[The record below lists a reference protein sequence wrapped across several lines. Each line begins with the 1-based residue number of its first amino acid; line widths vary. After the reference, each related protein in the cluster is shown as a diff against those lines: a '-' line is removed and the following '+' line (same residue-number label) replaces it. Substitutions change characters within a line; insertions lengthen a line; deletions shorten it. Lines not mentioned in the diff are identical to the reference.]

1 MKKIL
6 FLIVILFTNIIL
18 AADKIKMNFVNEDI
32 PMIIEHYAK
41 ESGTRFIVDSTVRGK
56 ISIFN
61 QEKVTLE
68 EAYNQLSEALAING
82 FAILKKEDY
91 SIIRNAR
98 SVQRDGIDVYINEV
112 PSLRPQRMAT
122 WVVTLKNIPVRELQQ
137 NVGRLLNSMYGEMQV
152 YPEKNQLVVTDFTSS
167 INRIAK
173 MVLEMDKAP
182 VGAVKPMMS
191 VPVKPILLKKKIEK
205 ADGSADPVKQ
215 PEDKSTASE
224 TKKADSEVEK

>member
-1 MKKIL
+1 MKKIF
-6 FLIVILFTNIIL
+6 FLLVIVSTNLVL
-18 AADKIKMNFVNEDI
+18 AADKIKMNFVNEEI

-56 ISIFN
+56 ISILN
-61 QEKVTLE
+61 QDKVTLE

-91 SIIRNAR
+91 SLIRNAR
-98 SVQRDGIDVYINEV
+98 SVQRDGIEVYINEV

-122 WVVTLKNIPVRELQQ
+122 WVVTLKNISVRELQQ
-137 NVGRLLNSMYGEMQV
+137 NIGRLLNSSYGELQV

-182 VGAVKPMMS
+182 AVPVKPMMAM
-191 VPVKPILLKKKIEK
+191 PAKPMMMKKKIAEKVDKAESAK
-205 ADGSADPVKQ
+205 ADDDKNSAP
-215 PEDKSTASE
+215 E
-224 TKKADSEVEK
+224 TKKTESDEDK

>member
-6 FLIVILFTNIIL
+6 LILVILSTNIVL
-18 AADKIKMNFVNEDI
+18 AADKIKMNFVNEEI

-56 ISIFN
+56 ISILN
-61 QEKVTLE
+61 QDKVTLE

-122 WVVTLKNIPVRELQQ
+122 WVVTLKNVSARELQQ
-137 NVGRLLNSMYGEMQV
+137 NIGRLLNSSYGELQV

-182 VGAVKPMMS
+182 AVAVKSMMAVPAKPMM
-191 VPVKPILLKKKIEK
+191 VKKKVAEKVEPAK
-205 ADGSADPVKQ
+205 ADD
-215 PEDKSTASE
+215 DKSSATDA
-224 TKKADSEVEK
+224 KKTDSEDDK

>member
-6 FLIVILFTNIIL
+6 FSLVTLSINFVL
-18 AADKIKMNFVNEDI
+18 AADKIKMNFVNEEI

-56 ISIFN
+56 ISILN
-61 QEKVTLE
+61 QDKVTLE

-122 WVVTLKNIPVRELQQ
+122 WVVTLKSVSARELQQ
-137 NVGRLLNSMYGEMQV
+137 NIGRLLNSSYGELQV

-182 VGAVKPMMS
+182 VAAVKPMMAI
-191 VPVKPILLKKKIEK
+191 PAKPMMMKRKVIEK
-205 ADGSADPVKQ
+205 AEPAKPDDEKVSGPDV
-215 PEDKSTASE
+215 
-224 TKKADSEVEK
+224 KKAETEEEK

>member
-6 FLIVILFTNIIL
+6 FLLVTLSINFVL
-18 AADKIKMNFVNEDI
+18 AADKIKMNFVNEEI
-32 PMIIEHYAK
+32 PLIIEHYAK

-56 ISIFN
+56 ISILN
-61 QEKVTLE
+61 QDKVTLE

-122 WVVTLKNIPVRELQQ
+122 WVVTLKSVSARELQQ
-137 NVGRLLNSMYGEMQV
+137 NIGRLLNSSYGELQV

-182 VGAVKPMMS
+182 AAAVKPMMAI
-191 VPVKPILLKKKIEK
+191 PAKPMMIKRKVIEK
-205 ADGSADPVKQ
+205 PEPAKPDDEKVSGSDV
-215 PEDKSTASE
+215 
-224 TKKADSEVEK
+224 KKAEVDEEK

>member
-6 FLIVILFTNIIL
+6 FLLVRLSTNLIL
-18 AADKIKMNFVNEDI
+18 AADKIKMNFVNEEI
-32 PMIIEHYAK
+32 PTIIEHYAK

-56 ISIFN
+56 ISILN
-61 QEKVTLE
+61 QDKVTLE

-91 SIIRNAR
+91 SLIRNAR

-122 WVVTLKNIPVRELQQ
+122 WVVTLKNVSARELQQ
-137 NVGRLLNSMYGEMQV
+137 NIGRLLNSSYGELQV

-182 VGAVKPMMS
+182 ATAVKPVAAAVAKPPMMMKRK
-191 VPVKPILLKKKIEK
+191 VIEK
-205 ADGSADPVKQ
+205 TEPA
-215 PEDKSTASE
+215 KSDDEKNQGSE
-224 TKKADSEVEK
+224 TKKVESDEDK